1 MADYLYA
8 EVDTRGI
15 ITNFT
20 VWTTVQEETDTFK
33 NVTDKL
39 WLRVGDKV
47 DTPQPTEEEIMLAQR
62 EKFFANYMAYLDML
76 QTRPLAS
83 IINAQLLEKTPDP
96 EDVAKLSELE
106 LKKKVWRE
114 NRAYLLTVSEDTWV
128 DYIESKLSSPAVE

>member
-1 MADYLYA
+1 MADYIYA

-20 VWTTVQEETDTFK
+20 VWATVQEETDTFK
-33 NVTDKL
+33 NVTGKL

-47 DTPQPTEEEIMLAQR
+47 DKPQPTEEEIMLAQR
-62 EKFFANYMAYLDML
+62 EKFFADYMAYLGML

-83 IINAQLLEKTPDP
+83 IINAQLLKKTPDP